1 MKTIILLII
10 AASTFLITSCGADSE
25 KKDNPNKAKADPLVE
40 LCECAKKM
48 KSLRDDKIKAEDEI
62 ADSIQAEIEELEV
75 TCQEIVDVIEK
86 GKSKEEIKAKQKEF
100 MENCDAF

>member
-40 LCECAKKM
+40 LCECA
-48 KSLRDDKIKAEDEI
+48 
-62 ADSIQAEIEELEV
+62 
-75 TCQEIVDVIEK
+75 
-86 GKSKEEIKAKQKEF
+86 
-100 MENCDAF
+100 